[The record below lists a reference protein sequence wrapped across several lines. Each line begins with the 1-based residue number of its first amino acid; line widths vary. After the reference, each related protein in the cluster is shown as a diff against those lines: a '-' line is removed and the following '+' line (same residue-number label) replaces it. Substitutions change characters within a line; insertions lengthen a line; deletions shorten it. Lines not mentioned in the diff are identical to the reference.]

1 MNFKDFYSVLLE
13 ANVDKRIEYI
23 RKKYGPALESLLDNY
38 TDYKS
43 FLKKPSSD
51 GFKVMFGMDF
61 PEYIVKIIDPYEG
74 IYSDWI
80 VRNLLKEPFNN
91 TTFNRFLTEDFY
103 KVYEDLQKYHRY
115 KNLFKKLAEEYD
127 NPNTAKLSDINQIKG
142 FDDLYEKLRLLNH
155 LIEDEEE
162 KESLKAAE
170 KEVDKLYDSSN
181 YLVLTPKTVEA
192 SCAYGRNTRWCTAS
206 TGSYNY
212 FDNYNTQG
220 PLYIIINKK
229 TNQKHQFHFAS
240 KQYMDEN
247 DDPVEVS
254 VFVYNNPEIKNILVD
269 LALKNENL
277 DFVKEILPFGEIVE
291 KIETMDESTKI
302 KMIRDNFVIAYY
314 LGLKDPE
321 LVNNNQKL
329 IHFNSDES
337 INLNTGITRFSDIA
351 DYLMNEDDAYR
362 SQRIYDEGYDE
373 YIYSNASNLE
383 NDDWDWLNDK
393 NFDKV
398 KKYCR
403 NVYPVSFKKLGDYDS
418 LTMDEVQE
426 FLKDKDDDHV
436 DEQLTDSYRKVYIN
450 ESYVILESEID
461 EKIFKKLSRE
471 YSYNNDNYL
480 IFKMNSFKM
489 DQIVKDFEKNPD
501 EIPSTTNYGNFMRS
515 YRSVLENE
523 GDLVSPNFNAD
534 PDLSADN
541 PDQYKM
547 FNDYFS
553 EYFSIGQD
561 VYDKDQLQFDF
572 SGVNRDMNNFDR
584 YVSKLLQELNMA
596 KGGIANQ
603 SGGTSP
609 QQNTAS
615 GTQAPP
621 SVSSNPSTKVNQP
634 KTTGT
639 NSSMGMNKT
648 GNQQANPDEMDK
660 MVLDKG
666 TDFNN
671 ILQDPDSSTAVFQHI
686 STSLADPNY
695 KNRVA
700 LQGVLKNNQNFNKA
714 YSDYIKQYKPLN
726 NPQ

>member
-1 MNFKDFYSVLLE
+1 MNFSDFYNILLE
-13 ANVDKRIEYI
+13 SNPAKRIEYL
-23 RKKYGPALESLLDNY
+23 RSKYGNALNDLLTKYLVDLPTKAEDWFSNMY
-38 TDYKS
+38 R
-43 FLKKPSSD
+43 
-51 GFKVMFGMDF
+51 MDF
-61 PEYIVKIIDPYEG
+61 PQYVVNRIDPQG
-74 IYSDWI
+74 GVYSEWI
-80 VRNLLKEPFNN
+80 IKNLLKENFNS
-91 TTFNRFLTEDFY
+91 TTFERFISEDFY
-103 KVYEDLQKYHRY
+103 KVYEDLQKYHKY
-115 KNLFKKLAEEYD
+115 KKLFKNLGEDLN
-127 NPNTAKLSDINQIKG
+127 NPNTIKLGDINQIKS
-142 FDDLYEKLRLLNH
+142 FDDLYEKLRLLEPY
-155 LIEDEEE
+155 IEKEEE
-162 KESLKAAE
+162 KSELKAAE
-170 KEVDKLYDSSN
+170 KDAEKIYNSEN
-181 YLVLTPKTVEA
+181 YLIIIPKTREA

-229 TNQKHQFHFAS
+229 TKQKHQFHFAS

-277 DFVKEILPFGEIVE
+277 DFVKEILPFSEIVE
-291 KIETMDESTKI
+291 KIETADESTKI

-314 LGLKDPE
+314 LGSKDPE

-329 IHFNSDES
+329 IHFNNDES
-337 INLNTGITRFSDIA
+337 INLNTGIIGFSNLT
-351 DYLMNEDDAYR
+351 DYLMDEDDAYR
-362 SQRIYDEGYDE
+362 SQRIYDRE
-373 YIYSNASNLE
+373 YMIDIYGNTDHLE
-383 NDDWDWLNDK
+383 IDDWDWLNDK

-418 LTMDEVQE
+418 LTMDKVQE
-426 FLKDKDDDHV
+426 FLKDNEDNHV
-436 DEQLTDSYRKVYIN
+436 DEQINDSYRKVYIN
-450 ESYVILESEID
+450 ESYDVLKSEID

-471 YSYNNDNYL
+471 YFYNSDKYL

-489 DQIVKDFEKNPD
+489 DQIVKDFERNPD

-515 YRSVLENE
+515 YHSVLENE
-523 GDLVSPNFNAD
+523 GSLVSPNFNAD

-541 PDQYKM
+541 LDQYKM

-553 EYFSIGQD
+553 EDFSIGQD
-561 VYDKDQLQFDF
+561 VYNKDQLQFDF

-603 SGGTSP
+603 SGGTT
-609 QQNTAS
+609 QQQGTAS

-621 SVSSNPSTKVNQP
+621 SVSSSPSTKVNQP
-634 KTTGT
+634 KTTGS
-639 NSSMGMNKT
+639 NNSMGMNKT

-671 ILQDPDSSTAVFQHI
+671 LIQDPDTSTAVFQHI
-686 STSLADPNY
+686 SSSLADPNY

-700 LQGVLKNNQNFNKA
+700 LQGVLKNNQNFSKA

-726 NPQ
+726 TPQ